1 MQHSVCVSSLCPCLR
16 RRLCARSHHTCRHL
30 ALPRSY
36 SLSSWS
42 THCMSVSESLYLC
55 CVGARVRVPRSSP
68 QRQSVIAEHT
78 TKNPEARCSMQG
90 LRLSLI
96 DQARVSSPRFPD
108 HPQNGEGVRIGVFSC
123 SPNYTLIFQNPDHF
137 PQNGNEIFRI
147 GVFPSRRTP
156 SRRPW
161 PTSTR
166 RPPRRPPAHPPPP
179 PPLRPSPSARR
190 SAAARRGDR
199 GRPWSR
205 PAPAIPTARHR
216 GWR

>member
-1 MQHSVCVSSLCPCLR
+1 MSSLCPCLR

-123 SPNYTLIFQNPDHF
+123 SPNYTLFSKIQIIFCRTVTRFSESASFRAAGRHPGGPGPPPPD
-137 PQNGNEIFRI
+137 G
-147 GVFPSRRTP
+147 RRGGP
-156 SRRPW
+156 RHP
-161 PTSTR
+161 
-166 RPPRRPPAHPPPP
+166 PPRRHPGG
-179 PPLRPSPSARR
+179 RGG
-190 SAAARRGDR
+190 ARRGGPGGL
-199 GRPWSR
+199 GRL
-205 PAPAIPTARHR
+205 
-216 GWR
+216 G